1 MATITLPRLSL
12 PKLSLPKLSL
22 PKLSLPKLSLRRL
35 ALPAVN
41 GAALKRLA
49 ANRYAALGAAAFL
62 LAVAAFGL
70 IKALDPGREPSG
82 VVRLPLASVFARA
95 PQGWRE
101 TLTPHHGKPVISQDV
116 IRLSEQPL
124 APITGAS
131 WSKPGRPLAPLAP
144 GAPLPAAPIAGFF
157 APGPAGPLPI
167 IAPDGH
173 TPFEAYRRP
182 FAPNGRPKVALTI
195 GGLGL
200 NSRAT
205 QAAIETLPAEITLSF
220 SPYAEGLQGWIDMAR
235 AHGHEVLIEAPMEP
249 IDFPDNDP
257 GPLTLMSGGQ
267 GPETVKKLEW
277 ILSRATGYFGVTN
290 YMGSKFLASDGAYL
304 TFAAAVRGRG
314 LAFVDDGTAARR
326 AGTGVVRGSAERVID
341 DQLNPGAIDQQLLA
355 LEAAALQRGQS
366 LGSGFAYPV
375 TLEKVAQWSR
385 GLEQRGFQLAPVSA
399 LTH

>member
-1 MATITLPRLSL
+1 MPRLRLPLMLPGAVAGRHLGVAAAAIVLVAAAVALAITLRGSDAPRDGV
-12 PKLSLPKLSL
+12 
-22 PKLSLPKLSLRRL
+22 RL
-35 ALPAVN
+35 ALSA
-41 GAALKRLA
+41 
-49 ANRYAALGAAAFL
+49 
-62 LAVAAFGL
+62 AVAH
-70 IKALDPGREPSG
+70 
-82 VVRLPLASVFARA
+82 A
-95 PQGWRE
+95 PDGWRQR
-101 TLTPHHGKPVISQDV
+101 LRAHQGPAIISRDI
-116 IRLSEQPL
+116 IRLSE
-124 APITGAS
+124 
-131 WSKPGRPLAPLAP
+131 RPLTAPPPATRRPAAPPPPLAP

-157 APGPAGPLPI
+157 APGPLGPLPI
-167 IAPDGH
+167 IAEDGR
-173 TPFEAYRRP
+173 TPFQVYRRP
-182 FAPNGRPKVALTI
+182 FTANGRPMVALVI

-200 NSRAT
+200 NSSVTR
-205 QAAIETLPAEITLSF
+205 QAIETLPAEITLAF
-220 SPYAEGLQGWIDMAR
+220 TPYAEGLQGWIDMAR